1 MKRGFTL
8 IEMLVVVGIIAIL
21 MGVGMATFSSSTKK
35 AQRAQAQELVS
46 NVATALEAVYQNA
59 GAWPRRILAEGAKEG
74 RLDEK
79 VAYELASRNMMSL
92 TYDSDKKETT
102 GSDRFGIISPWAQ
115 KVIGRNVGKGL
126 SKSTKV
132 PSGGTIDDH
141 VIRFAVD
148 TDGDGFVD
156 ATVGGV
162 SVRIRASAVAWCCG
176 YDGKIEPYAESNI
189 GRSDD
194 VYSWSGQQ
202 VKK

>member
-1 MKRGFTL
+1 MYAILFTACTCNRD
-8 IEMLVVVGIIAIL
+8 IAII
-21 MGVGMATFSSSTKK
+21 TF
-35 AQRAQAQELVS
+35 
-46 NVATALEAVYQNA
+46 Y
-59 GAWPRRILAEGAKEG
+59 
-74 RLDEK
+74 
-79 VAYELASRNMMSL
+79 
-92 TYDSDKKETT
+92 
-102 GSDRFGIISPWAQ
+102 GIGNL
-115 KVIGRNVGKGL
+115 IGRNVGKGL